1 MSEHDGY
8 RLSVRF
14 GEEILARGHTAIP
27 NLVLNYYVPLGLTG
41 PELLFTIHVWQH
53 WWSDRDPYPSLRTIA
68 TRMGISV
75 RQAKRYVE
83 SLESKGFLR
92 VVERF
97 LPDGSQTTNEFDY
110 SPLIRAVVKAARA
123 DGALDPGA
131 APAIVRRTRSRPVP
145 GDTSVTPSRDAAV
158 TPGHGGAVTPA
169 SAMPATGPR
178 SAMSPKEDPVHGN
191 PVQRDGE
198 ETTAGTTS
206 DQETLAELLDLFVTV
221 ADREATPAELDALA
235 LALAYAAPRARLAT
249 PPARGVE
256 WVAAALAEL
265 SQEEGVSISAAGMHR
280 IMERYAA
287 AEHET
292 APVPPPTART
302 SGGVGRRTRQPTT
315 AQSAAGDA
323 ASAGLA
329 HVWHATLDDLRE
341 QMVPANFSR
350 WLARTQLIS
359 QSAGEAIVG
368 VPDHVSAEQL
378 ARRFDPLVRRALAD
392 ACGQAVTVRYEVL
405 A

>member
-68 TRMGISV
+68 SRMGISV

-110 SPLIRAVVKAARA
+110 SPLIHAVVKAARA
-123 DGALDPGA
+123 DGALDPSA
-131 APAIVRRTRSRPVP
+131 APAIVRRTRSRLTP
-145 GDTSVTPSRDAAV
+145 GDGSVTPPPDTAV
-158 TPGHGGAVTPA
+158 TPGNGDAVTPP

-178 SAMSPKEDPVHGN
+178 SATSPKEDPVHGN
-191 PVQRDGE
+191 TVQIDGGQ
-198 ETTAGTTS
+198 TAGEMTS
-206 DQETLAELLDLFVTV
+206 DEETLAELLDLFVTV
-221 ADREATPAELDALA
+221 ADRQATPAELDALA
-235 LALAYAAPRARLAT
+235 LALAYAAPRALMAT
-249 PPARGVE
+249 PPASGVE

-265 SQEEGVSISAAGMHR
+265 SQEEGAPINATGLHH
-280 IMERYAA
+280 ILERYAA

-292 APVPPPTART
+292 VPAPPPPVVRA
-302 SGGVGRRTRQPTT
+302 GGKRQTRQP
-315 AQSAAGDA
+315 AARDDA
-323 ASAGLA
+323 SVGLV